1 MELTTN
7 HFTINK
13 ASECN
18 KSYKLNK
25 NNIDVHVYDYSR
37 KYTETADKIKIW
49 GIIDV
54 NQAIN
59 LSNWFSRKENLCIK
73 QNQVRCSS

>member
-25 NNIDVHVYDYSR
+25 NNIDVYDYSR
-37 KYTETADKIKIW
+37 KYTVTPDKIK
-49 GIIDV
+49 
-54 NQAIN
+54 
-59 LSNWFSRKENLCIK
+59 S
-73 QNQVRCSS
+73 